1 MRLENCLIY
10 DNVTRTY
17 NQMRLLGMKK
27 NQTHLLVFLLIL
39 VYAHFITR
47 FSYRIRKNLP
57 D

>member
-1 MRLENCLIY
+1 MHLENCLIY